1 MNQPHGKY
9 HARVKGGNETDCPE
23 GYTLWHL
30 LASGLLTQAEL
41 RPFLVGSKSI
51 KSDTLLDDLQEKMT
65 VFPYHIAW
73 RYEISPTL
81 GYNYDEFRALT
92 GFRSP
97 REICRLRGIPFL
109 TEYVVRKRWIH
120 PVVESFRIQTVKD
133 LGLSKWDVPPI
144 R

>member
-1 MNQPHGKY
+1 MRKRHGRY
-9 HARVKGGNETDCPE
+9 HARLNGGSETDCPD
-23 GYTLWHL
+23 GYTIWHL
-30 LASGLLTQAEL
+30 IAAGLLAQSEL
-41 RPFLVGSKSI
+41 GSFLQESRTI
-51 KSDTLLDDLQEKMT
+51 DTNTLIDDLEEKMT
-65 VFPYHIAW
+65 VFPYHLAW
-73 RYEISPTL
+73 RYEIQPTL

-109 TEYVVRKRWIH
+109 AEYSVRKRWIH

-133 LGLSKWDVPPI
+133 LGLNEWDIPPI

>member
-1 MNQPHGKY
+1 MKREHGKY
-9 HARVKGGNETDCPE
+9 RARVGEGFETDCSD
-23 GYTLWHL
+23 GYTIWHL
-30 LASGLLTQAEL
+30 IASGLLTQAEL
-41 RPFLVGSKSI
+41 GSFLIESETI
-51 KSDTLLDDLQEKMT
+51 HPDTLLDDLQEKMT
-65 VFPYHIAW
+65 VFPYYIAW
-73 RYEISPTL
+73 RYELSPTL

-109 TEYVVRKRWIH
+109 AEYFVRKRWIH

-133 LGLSKWDVPPI
+133 LGLNEWDVPPT